1 MNRRTFLQGA
11 CGGLVA
17 ASGCLGFGGSTPF
30 VTNRTMT
37 ILERSCGD
45 QQNIISLN
53 YGESA
58 DQLRVDG
65 ILSGTR
71 MCGDLDITYAA
82 SNPEDKIIIDV
93 VVTDA
98 EECGCPRYYDYEAT
112 VSFRETPDVVAVAHS
127 APEDLLDMQT
137 IILDEG
143 TTTTDP
149 S

>member
-1 MNRRTFLQGA
+1 
-11 CGGLVA
+11 
-17 ASGCLGFGGSTPF
+17 
-30 VTNRTMT
+30 
-37 ILERSCGD
+37 
-45 QQNIISLN
+45 
-53 YGESA
+53 
-58 DQLRVDG
+58 
-65 ILSGTR
+65 

-127 APEDLLDMQT
+127 APEDLLDMRT